1 MTNGNLEKFKAL
13 VSGSNQQWLENV
25 KWRKQNREWLKK
37 SAAIALAV
45 LRKLREQGMTQKDL
59 ADQLNIS
66 AQQVSKLLKGRE
78 NLTLETIS
86 KLEAVL
92 NLDLV
97 SVPVYVTTVTK
108 EVEISASSMSWLGQS
123 DFKFKSESN
132 YSGDYAA
139 MKKTVNKYVSEEDLT
154 AA

>member
-1 MTNGNLEKFKAL
+1 MANGNLEKFKEL

-25 KWRKQNREWLKK
+25 ECRKQNQEWLKK

-45 LRKLREQGMTQKDL
+45 SRKLREQGMTQKDL
-59 ADQLNIS
+59 ADLLNIS

-92 NLDLV
+92 NLELCNV
-97 SVPVYVTTVTK
+97 SVYVTTGIK
-108 EVEISASSMSWLGQS
+108 EIEISAS
-123 DFKFKSESN
+123 
-132 YSGDYAA
+132 
-139 MKKTVNKYVSEEDLT
+139 
-154 AA
+154 